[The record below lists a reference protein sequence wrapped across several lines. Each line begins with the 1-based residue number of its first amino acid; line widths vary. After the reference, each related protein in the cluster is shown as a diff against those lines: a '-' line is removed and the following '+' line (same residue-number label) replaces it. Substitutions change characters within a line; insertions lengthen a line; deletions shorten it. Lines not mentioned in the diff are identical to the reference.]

1 MGFFIYINSHF
12 VPYWSLSANP
22 DNTPDEFSVVSVD
35 VLTNRSPGIYYWYV
49 EHVESIDA
57 DFEYNP
63 PSITSRSTFTVTST
77 GSGLNT
83 GVLTLPPIRA
93 DGISEG
99 PESLRVHV
107 SETISSTSVAN
118 ILLTIQDTF
127 PETYYVD
134 AGVDQ
139 TLLGQSVALLD
150 GLYSGNVSNVTIYWQ
165 QTFGPTVVVGNVNA
179 LQSNITIS
187 PGSSGFITM
196 RLYADYGLTTELYD
210 DVNYFL
216 QPQDDMGLPIG
227 AIEFSGPESTEFTV
241 NPRILA

>member
-22 DNTPDEFSVVSVD
+22 DNTPDEFSIVSVD
-35 VLTNRSPGIYYWYV
+35 VLTNRSPGVYYWYV
-49 EHVESIDA
+49 EHVDSIDA

-99 PESLRVHV
+99 PESLLVHV

-118 ILLTIQDTF
+118 ILLTIQDTSAAV
-127 PETYYVD
+127 YYVD
-134 AGVDQ
+134 AGLDQ
-139 TLLGQSVALLD
+139 VLLGSNVAILN
-150 GLYSGNVSNVTIYWQ
+150 GYYSGNVSNVTVDWIQ
-165 QTFGPTVVVGNVNA
+165 MSGDTVLIGNVNA
-179 LQSNITIS
+179 LQSNITLP
-187 PGSSGFITM
+187 PGASGSITM
-196 RLYADYGLTTELYD
+196 RLYVNYNLPGQLFD
-210 DVNYFL
+210 DVDYFL
-216 QPQDDMGLPIG
+216 TPLDNMSILVGTRM
-227 AIEFSGPESTEFTV
+227 SVGPESLEFTV
-241 NPRILA
+241 NPRTEA